1 MKREYMTDDE
11 NQKNQERLEELL
23 RSLMCS
29 ELDRRNDLLS
39 KIEELKS
46 IYLTSEGKLNGF
58 RHQYSRISSCI
69 FNASID
75 TNAQKAE
82 DVEYLN
88 DPAQILANNLSVIR
102 EEVKGDKE
110 TELFI
115 PITKL
120 YDHVNLELLR
130 INYNAILNEDQ
141 DRKLSAVLLKIQRQ
155 DTKLEEKENE
165 VFSKVDKVE
174 KKISSA
180 QKENVSILAI
190 FAAVIMAFTGGFS
203 FIANS
208 FNGLTTIPLEKL
220 ICLAS
225 FIGLIL
231 ANLLYALMRFIWGI
245 IKTEKDSRNIPF
257 SVGALVFINV
267 IFGIVAILFFVL
279 SSGVDIAAML
289 P

>member
-1 MKREYMTDDE
+1 MKRQYMTDNE
-11 NQKNQERLEELL
+11 NQKHQERLEELL
-23 RSLMCS
+23 GSLMSS

-46 IYLTSEGKLNGF
+46 IYLTSDGNLNGF

-69 FNASID
+69 FNASISG
-75 TNAQKAE
+75 NAKNTE

-102 EEVKGDKE
+102 EEIKGDKE
-110 TELFI
+110 TDLLI
-115 PITKL
+115 PVTKL

-141 DRKLSAVLLKIQRQ
+141 DEKLNIVLARIQLQ
-155 DTKLEEKENE
+155 DTKLDEKENE
-165 VFSKVDKVE
+165 VFSKVNKVE
-174 KKISSA
+174 EKISSA

-208 FNGLTTIPLEKL
+208 FNGLTAIPLEKL

-231 ANLLYALMRFIWGI
+231 VNLLYALMKFIWGI
-245 IKTEKDSRNIPF
+245 VKTEKDKREIPF
-257 SVGALVFINV
+257 GVGTLVAINIV
-267 IFGIVAILFFVL
+267 FAIFAILFFVL